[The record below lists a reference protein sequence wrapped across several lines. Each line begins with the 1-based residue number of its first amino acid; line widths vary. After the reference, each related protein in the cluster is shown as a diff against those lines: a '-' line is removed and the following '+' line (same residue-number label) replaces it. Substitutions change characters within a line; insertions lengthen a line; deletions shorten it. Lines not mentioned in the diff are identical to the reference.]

1 MSVDPGLFRAKF
13 LPNIL
18 LCVHHCFVGMLS
30 MPISLFCTIISDAN
44 SEIRHYIL
52 SCHNLI
58 KDKVVDLTDSV
69 FQTEGYLILHVAKWS
84 YVSKPKYTCRKCL

>member
-1 MSVDPGLFRAKF
+1 MSFDPKLFRAKF

-58 KDKVVDLTDSV
+58 KDKVVDSV
-69 FQTEGYLILHVAKWS
+69 FQTEGYLYIACCEMVL
-84 YVSKPKYTCRKCL
+84 CF